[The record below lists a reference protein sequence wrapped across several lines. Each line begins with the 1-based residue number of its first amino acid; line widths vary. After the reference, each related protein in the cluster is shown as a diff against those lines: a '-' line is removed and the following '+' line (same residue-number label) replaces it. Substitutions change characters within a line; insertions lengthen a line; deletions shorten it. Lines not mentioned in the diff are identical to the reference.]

1 MDKNKWE
8 KIIRKIKVIQYG
20 EEEKLINSLSENKDI
35 QVVGFVNAH
44 AMNLIS
50 ISSSFYNNLISCDI
64 LLRDGS
70 GMKLL
75 YKALGEDPGLNMN
88 GTDFIPKLL
97 KKNRSKR
104 IALLGTQEP
113 YLSKA
118 SDFLKEKNNL
128 NIVFQYDGFRE
139 TEFYIDK
146 LKSLDPDIIVL
157 GMGMPKQELVAA
169 ELKKSLKSSSVIVCG
184 GAIIDFLAGRYERA
198 PVWMRKMGFEWV
210 YRLIKEPK
218 RLFRRYIYGNPI
230 FLFNLIRI
238 KCFK

>member
-8 KIIRKIKVIQYG
+8 KIVRKINVIQYD
-20 EEEKLINSLSENKDI
+20 EEETLLTSLSENKNL

-44 AMNLIS
+44 AMNLITR
-50 ISSSFYNNLISCDI
+50 SSSFYNDLMSCDI

-75 YKALGEDPGLNMN
+75 YKALGKNPGLNMN

-97 KKNRSKR
+97 KKNRSKQ
-104 IALLGTQEP
+104 IVILGTEEP

-118 SDFLKEKNNL
+118 SDFLKETYNL
-128 NIVFQYDGFRE
+128 NIIFQHNGFME
-139 TEFYIDK
+139 TQFYIDK
-146 LKSLDPDIIVL
+146 LKSLDPDIILL

-169 ELKKSLKSSSVIVCG
+169 ELKKALKSSSVIVCG

-198 PVWMRKMGFEWV
+198 PVWMRKIGFEWV
-210 YRLIKEPK
+210 YRLMKEPK

-238 KCFK
+238 KYFN